1 MQAQT
6 PYSKLISRC
15 LLLSGAVKSIFAS
28 LQDFKQYDPVLQRIY
43 GFQNAIYNFRY
54 VLDFF
59 EILTN
64 LLQCCLINQP
74 SISYFERECLSK
86 LELFINVVSS
96 DLSSHELDYNKFNE
110 TNPNFL
116 DAIKMFLTIAKET
129 LYKCSADKSIC
140 LIIDGLIEKFNTKVV
155 DYVNKAKQAQSVY
168 IDSHKI
174 AIKCFSEKNYPFGEN
189 RILYVSASISF
200 YELVIQIEKEFSTS
214 PINLFYINAVEER
227 QLLNSPSAL
236 QKFIVCTKMQA
247 KCEYKLIVSSPLLL
261 QKTDLNLNSFQKVN
275 INSISVIQHLAY
287 MGQKET
293 GSHFQISLAYLTQER
308 SHFWPRRKLILSIKH
323 LRTL

>member
-1 MQAQT
+1 MQVQT

-54 VLDFF
+54 VLDCF

-74 SISYFERECLSK
+74 SICYFERECLSK
-86 LELFINVVSS
+86 LELFINVISS

-116 DAIKMFLTIAKET
+116 DAIKMFITIAKET
-129 LYKCSADKSIC
+129 LNKCSADKSIC
-140 LIIDGLIEKFNTKVV
+140 LIIDGLFEKFNAKVV
-155 DYVNKAKQAQSVY
+155 DYVNKAKQVQSAY

-174 AIKCFSEKNYPFGEN
+174 MIKCFSEKNYPFGEN
-189 RILYVSASISF
+189 RILHVHASISF
-200 YELVIQIEKEFSTS
+200 YELVIQIEKEFNTS

-275 INSISVIQHLAY
+275 INSTSVMQHLVY
-287 MGQKET
+287 MDQKET
-293 GSHFQISLAYLTQER
+293 GFHFQTSLAY
-308 SHFWPRRKLILSIKH
+308 
-323 LRTL
+323 

>member
-1 MQAQT
+1 MRMQTQ
-6 PYSKLISRC
+6 YSTFVSRC

-28 LQDFKQYDPVLQRIY
+28 LQDFKIYDPVLQRIY

-54 VLDFF
+54 VLDCF

-64 LLQCCLINQP
+64 LLQCCLINQQ
-74 SISYFERECLSK
+74 SICYFERECLSK
-86 LELFINVVSS
+86 LELFINVIAS

-116 DAIKMFLTIAKET
+116 EAIKMFITIAKDT
-129 LYKCSADKSIC
+129 LNKCSADKSIC
-140 LIIDGLIEKFNTKVV
+140 MIVDGLLEKFNTKVV
-155 DYVNKAKQAQSVY
+155 DYVSKAKQANIAY
-168 IDSHKI
+168 ADAHKI
-174 AIKCFSEKNYPFGEN
+174 MIKCFSEKNYPFGEN
-189 RILYVSASISF
+189 RIIQVPASISF
-200 YELVIQIEKEFSTS
+200 YELVVSIEKEFNTS

-275 INSISVIQHLAY
+275 INSMRITSFKHIWAQ
-287 MGQKET
+287 
-293 GSHFQISLAYLTQER
+293 
-308 SHFWPRRKLILSIKH
+308 RKLGIIL
-323 LRTL
+323 